1 MALEGVYS
9 VLPTPFDSGDEV
21 DHESLRRV
29 VDLYLAAGVDGVTA
43 LGVTSE
49 VARLSDRERD
59 AVLDT
64 ILSHVAGRV
73 PVVAGTTAEGT
84 TLCLERSRQARS
96 AGAAAVMVSPP
107 RMPKINSDAVAKHF
121 TALAQAVDL
130 PIVVQ
135 DYPPISGYAME
146 PDLLVRVAR
155 EIPQARTIKLE
166 DAPTPYKTAR
176 ILERAQGLELRIFG
190 GLGGMYL
197 LEELAAGATGAMTG
211 FAYPE
216 ILVEIVRP
224 VPSRPDRGSVGDLL
238 SHGRADALRVPG
250 GSRDGDPQRDAA
262 TPRRDRAR
270 RGPAASRVARRLDAS
285 RPRPAPRLDR
295 EGPGDFVDLGLKGK
309 VALVAGASRGLGF
322 AVARELAAE
331 GASVSIS
338 SRDAESL
345 RKATDR
351 IRSETGAEAL
361 AVAADVRSAA
371 ALEAWR
377 DRTLEKF
384 GRIDLLFANSGGP
397 PAGKFPD
404 FDDACVAERLRAPA
418 PLGDPDG
425 APGDPPHPIG
435 RRRRDPLFDILLG
448 QGADRQSDALDGA
461 CAPASRRSPR
471 PSRRSSPPTAFASTR
486 SSRAGSTRTAFASS
500 TRSTRRRRASPSR
513 RRRSG
518 PLPRSPSA
526 ATARP
531 PTSAAPRRSSCP
543 APRRTSPGATLQ
555 VDGGMIRSVV

>member
-216 ILVEIVRP
+216 ILVEIVRQFRAGRIAEASEIFYRT
-224 VPSRPDRGSVGDLL
+224 VALMRFEFQEGVGMAI
-238 SHGRADALRVPG
+238 RKEMLR
-250 GSRDGDPQRDAA
+250 
-262 TPRRDRAR
+262 R
-270 RGPAASRVARRLDAS
+270 RGAIAHAAVRPPAASLDAS
-285 RPRPAPRLDR
+285 TRAALDR
-295 EGPGDFVDLGLKGK
+295 LLAWIE
-309 VALVAGASRGLGF
+309 R
-322 AVARELAAE
+322 ARET
-331 GASVSIS
+331 S
-338 SRDAESL
+338 
-345 RKATDR
+345 
-351 IRSETGAEAL
+351 
-361 AVAADVRSAA
+361 
-371 ALEAWR
+371 W
-377 DRTLEKF
+377 
-384 GRIDLLFANSGGP
+384 
-397 PAGKFPD
+397 
-404 FDDACVAERLRAPA
+404 
-418 PLGDPDG
+418 
-425 APGDPPHPIG
+425 
-435 RRRRDPLFDILLG
+435 
-448 QGADRQSDALDGA
+448 
-461 CAPASRRSPR
+461 
-471 PSRRSSPPTAFASTR
+471 
-486 SSRAGSTRTAFASS
+486 
-500 TRSTRRRRASPSR
+500 
-513 RRRSG
+513 
-518 PLPRSPSA
+518 
-526 ATARP
+526 
-531 PTSAAPRRSSCP
+531 TSA
-543 APRRTSPGATLQ
+543 
-555 VDGGMIRSVV
+555 